1 MQSSSL
7 RKIWRANRLYMPYMA
22 GTSERNFNRG
32 GGPQNLHGRCK
43 FVEGGGGGSP
53 DFLGLEMVFSTFST
67 RYFSAKT
74 QPG

>member
-1 MQSSSL
+1 
-7 RKIWRANRLYMPYMA
+7 MPYMA
-22 GTSERNFNRG
+22 GTAECNFNPG
-32 GGPQNLHGRCK
+32 GGELKTCTGDASLLG
-43 FVEGGGGGSP
+43 EGGSP

>member
-32 GGPQNLHGRCK
+32 GGGLKTCTGDASLLR
-43 FVEGGGGGSP
+43 EGGGSP